1 MQKTKNSKNG
11 KSKGRAK
18 AKKGFFASKIN
29 SNKSSVAKKRIKK
42 AKIIKYSPKSSKKSL
57 AKKKNYGPVGR
68 VIHHPATKISLGA
81 ILAIGAF
88 FLIRENIVP
97 SLESV
102 QESVIQIEACNDLDY
117 ECGSGSGFAMFKD
130 NYIVT
135 NYHVIAGADSI
146 KIKTSADVEGKATN
160 IIAFDPIKDIAIIE
174 WDHTLTPIRIGSS
187 ENAKVGDKVLA
198 IGNPLSES
206 NVVSEGIISSKT
218 SEHGIMTTAAISPG
232 SSGGALI
239 LDSDHRVIGVTYL
252 KQSGGESMNYAI
264 KIEDVVSVHDN
275 YKDNKAFAINQNNS
289 EGCYPTL
296 ANIAL
301 DADNLNFTGC
311 KDSPTDIYTTSS
323 INIFKDITNNRVRF
337 EHALVER
344 SDWKVL
350 YDRLDSVVKNALVA
364 TLDDSTSALFDTNW
378 KFAIWVA
385 NEAFYYSCQT
395 DSCMFRR
402 YIYGTYPTGYQVN
415 TTAEELQQLKAS
427 KKLKE

>member
-42 AKIIKYSPKSSKKSL
+42 ANIIKYSPKSSKKSL

-146 KIKTSADVEGKATN
+146 KIKTSALQK
-160 IIAFDPIKDIAIIE
+160 
-174 WDHTLTPIRIGSS
+174 TL
-187 ENAKVGDKVLA
+187 
-198 IGNPLSES
+198 LSE
-206 NVVSEGIISSKT
+206 
-218 SEHGIMTTAAISPG
+218 
-232 SSGGALI
+232 
-239 LDSDHRVIGVTYL
+239 
-252 KQSGGESMNYAI
+252 
-264 KIEDVVSVHDN
+264 
-275 YKDNKAFAINQNNS
+275 
-289 EGCYPTL
+289 
-296 ANIAL
+296 
-301 DADNLNFTGC
+301 
-311 KDSPTDIYTTSS
+311 
-323 INIFKDITNNRVRF
+323 
-337 EHALVER
+337 
-344 SDWKVL
+344 
-350 YDRLDSVVKNALVA
+350 
-364 TLDDSTSALFDTNW
+364 
-378 KFAIWVA
+378 
-385 NEAFYYSCQT
+385 
-395 DSCMFRR
+395 
-402 YIYGTYPTGYQVN
+402 
-415 TTAEELQQLKAS
+415 
-427 KKLKE
+427 